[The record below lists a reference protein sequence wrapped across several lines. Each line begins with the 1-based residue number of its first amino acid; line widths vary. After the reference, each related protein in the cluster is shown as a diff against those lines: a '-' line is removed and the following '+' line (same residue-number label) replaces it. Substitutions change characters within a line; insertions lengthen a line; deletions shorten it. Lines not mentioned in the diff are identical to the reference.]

1 MSPNQKPVR
10 RRKKGKK
17 GPAEG
22 VNVEV
27 TEGTAAGC
35 TPKVAARPKTNL
47 PKAPATAPTVME
59 LKAKSAPPR
68 VGPTGRLPMIIQLRK
83 LAILCFG
90 TRQWW
95 WPAAETKAV
104 KALRDSQD

>member
-10 RRKKGKK
+10 RRKKVKK

-22 VNVEV
+22 VNV
-27 TEGTAAGC
+27 AGC